1 MQADVRFGSLAP
13 DPTQRQGLLMSAFDP
28 GATKILQRAI
38 GRYVPIVLQSRFA
51 LVIKKSKGHR
61 HGFRVNM

>member
-1 MQADVRFGSLAP
+1 
-13 DPTQRQGLLMSAFDP
+13 MSAFDP

-51 LVIKKSKGHR
+51 LVIKKSKSPSENIKQDYKVFGA
-61 HGFRVNM
+61 

>member
-1 MQADVRFGSLAP
+1 
-13 DPTQRQGLLMSAFDP
+13 MSAFDP